1 MSAAR
6 AASRAALAGRALVA
20 RHCARRDVRARALSS
35 ATASTSGRDD
45 AQHESSVSSSASS
58 VTPLRVYHADW
69 VEVKLPEGH
78 RFPMDKYK
86 ATRLALESDA
96 SLAGKMEIFAS
107 PEAPLDDILAVHEE
121 GYVRRVLDCAL
132 TEKETRAI
140 GFPMQHANV
149 VRSLASTGGT
159 LAAMHDVMRDGSPH
173 LAAAQIAGGTHHAF
187 ADRGE
192 GFCVFNDQAVAA
204 MKALWCYPERLAGTP
219 TPVLIIDLDVH
230 QGNGTAKI
238 FEDDPRVVTFS
249 AHGAGNYPWKTKM
262 RSTHDLDLPDDTD
275 DDAYNAHM
283 AEWLPFLFDAYD
295 PRLVFFQAGVDALRE
310 DSFGRL
316 AMTRAGLLR
325 RNHAVYDQC
334 VASDVPLVITMGGGY
349 SRPWDAS
356 VAAHADV
363 FRSAAYRFAS
373 PRVPRR

>member
-69 VEVKLPEGH
+69 AEVKLPEGH

-173 LAAAQIAGGTHHAF
+173 LAAARMREARI
-187 ADRGE
+187 
-192 GFCVFNDQAVAA
+192 
-204 MKALWCYPERLAGTP
+204 TP
-219 TPVLIIDLDVH
+219 SPTE
-230 QGNGTAKI
+230 A
-238 FEDDPRVVTFS
+238 RAS
-249 AHGAGNYPWKTKM
+249 AC
-262 RSTHDLDLPDDTD
+262 ST
-275 DDAYNAHM
+275 
-283 AEWLPFLFDAYD
+283 
-295 PRLVFFQAGVDALRE
+295 
-310 DSFGRL
+310 
-316 AMTRAGLLR
+316 TRR
-325 RNHAVYDQC
+325 
-334 VASDVPLVITMGGGY
+334 
-349 SRPWDAS
+349 
-356 VAAHADV
+356 
-363 FRSAAYRFAS
+363 S
-373 PRVPRR
+373 PR

>member
-69 VEVKLPEGH
+69 AEVKLPEGH

-121 GYVRRVLDCAL
+121 GYVHRVLDCAL

-173 LAAAQIAGGTHHAF
+173 
-187 ADRGE
+187 
-192 GFCVFNDQAVAA
+192 
-204 MKALWCYPERLAGTP
+204 PP
-219 TPVLIIDLDVH
+219 
-230 QGNGTAKI
+230 
-238 FEDDPRVVTFS
+238 PR
-249 AHGAGNYPWKTKM
+249 
-262 RSTHDLDLPDDTD
+262 R
-275 DDAYNAHM
+275 
-283 AEWLPFLFDAYD
+283 
-295 PRLVFFQAGVDALRE
+295 LRE
-310 DSFGRL
+310 ARITPSPTEAR
-316 AMTRAGLLR
+316 ASACSTTRR
-325 RNHAVYDQC
+325 
-334 VASDVPLVITMGGGY
+334 
-349 SRPWDAS
+349 
-356 VAAHADV
+356 
-363 FRSAAYRFAS
+363 S
-373 PRVPRR
+373 PR